1 MAMRD
6 LLFLSH
12 RLPYPPNKGD
22 KIRSWHMLR
31 HLAERYR
38 VHLGCF
44 IDDDFD
50 RQYIDTVAGICGEIK
65 VIRLDKRVALLRG
78 GFNLLRG
85 GSLSIAYFGHPELR
99 SWVDDIMTRYRP
111 QVAFAYC
118 SAMAPYVMA
127 PAYAGIRR
135 VVDMVDVDSDKWRQ
149 YATQRHWPLSAAYAR
164 EAAALLASERRIA
177 REFDAT
183 LFVSD
188 AEADL
193 FRRLAP
199 ESGDRVYGVP
209 NGVDCDYFDPARD
222 YPNPYPATDLPLVF
236 TGAMDYWPNID
247 AVTWF
252 AQQVM
257 PLLSGGDAGLRFYI
271 VGSNPSP
278 VVKALADADPRV
290 TVTGRV
296 EDVRPYLAH
305 ARAAVA
311 PLRVAR
317 GIQNKVLEA
326 MAMGRPVV
334 ASPAALEGIG
344 PEAAKYLLSAQS
356 PEDFAAAVN
365 RVVGDTGSAALGA
378 AAARCARDTYGWGR
392 SLARLE
398 DLLEGPSDNRAKAA
412 GE

>member
-1 MAMRD
+1 MRD

-31 HLAERYR
+31 HLAARYR

-44 IDDDFD
+44 IDDDYD
-50 RQYIDTVAGICGEIK
+50 RRYIDTVAQHCVEHK

-85 GSLSIAYFGHPELR
+85 GSLSIAYFRHPQLQ
-99 SWVDDIMTRYRP
+99 SWVDDIVARHRP

-118 SAMAPYVMA
+118 SAMAPYVMSA
-127 PAYAGIRR
+127 TASPMRR
-135 VVDMVDVDSDKWRQ
+135 IVDMVDVDSDKWRQ
-149 YATQRHWPLSAAYAR
+149 YATQRHWPLSAAYGR
-164 EAAALLASERRIA
+164 EAAALLSSERKIA

-199 ESGDRVYGVP
+199 ESAARVHGVP
-209 NGVDCDYFDPARD
+209 NGVDCDYFDPAGD
-222 YPNPYPATDLPLVF
+222 YADPYPEGDVPIVF
-236 TGAMDYWPNID
+236 TGAMDYWPNVD

-252 AQQVM
+252 AQHVM
-257 PLLSGGDAGLRFYI
+257 PLLNGDSWGESRLRFYI

-278 VVKALADADPRV
+278 VVRALADDPRI

-344 PEAAKYLLSAQS
+344 PEAAKYLISAQA
-356 PEDFAAAVN
+356 PQDFAAAVR
-365 RVVGDTGSAALGA
+365 RVLAEAGVAALGGE
-378 AAARCARDTYGWGR
+378 AARCARETYGWGR

-398 DLLEGPSDNRAKAA
+398 DLLAGPFDNRAKAS

>member
-1 MAMRD
+1 MRD

-31 HLAERYR
+31 HLAGRYR

-50 RQYIDTVAGICGEIK
+50 RQYIDTVARICGEHK
-65 VIRLDKRVALLRG
+65 VIRLDKRMGLLRG

-99 SWVDDIMTRYRP
+99 AWVGDIMARYRP
-111 QVAFAYC
+111 PVAFAYC
-118 SAMAPYVMA
+118 SAMAPYVMT
-127 PAYAGIRR
+127 PAYAGVRR

-149 YATQRHWPLSAAYAR
+149 YAAKRYWPLSAAYSR
-164 EAAALLASERRIA
+164 EAAALLSSERRIA

-199 ESGDRVYGVP
+199 ESGDRVHGVP
-209 NGVDCDYFDPARD
+209 NGVDCDYFDPTRD
-222 YPNPYPATDLPLVF
+222 YANPYPALDVPLVF
-236 TGAMDYWPNID
+236 TGAMDYWPNVD

-257 PLLSGGDAGLRFYI
+257 PLLAGDSRLRFYI

-278 VVKALADADPRV
+278 VVKALAEADPRV
-290 TVTGRV
+290 IVTGRV

-305 ARAAVA
+305 APAAVA

-344 PEAAKYLLSAQS
+344 PEASKYLMSAQS
-356 PEDFAAAVN
+356 PEEFAAAVR
-365 RVVGDTGSAALGA
+365 RVLDDTGSAALGA
-378 AAARCARDTYGWGR
+378 SAARCARETYGWGR

-398 DLLEGPSDNRAKAA
+398 DLLAGPSDNRAKAA

>member
-1 MAMRD
+1 MQD
-6 LLFLSH
+6 ILFLSH

-31 HLAERYR
+31 HLAARYR
-38 VHLGCF
+38 IHLGCF
-44 IDDDFD
+44 IDDDYD
-50 RQYIDTVAGICGEIK
+50 RRYIETVATHCAEHR
-65 VIRLDKRVALLRG
+65 VVRLDKRMALLRG
-78 GFNLLRG
+78 GVNLLRG
-85 GSLSIAYFGHPELR
+85 GSLSIAYFDHPQLR
-99 SWVDDIMTRYRP
+99 SWVADIMARYQPRI
-111 QVAFAYC
+111 AFAYC
-118 SAMAPYVMA
+118 SAMAPYLMT
-127 PAYAGIRR
+127 PETAGMRR

-149 YATQRHWPLSAAYAR
+149 YAAKRHWPVNAAYSR
-164 EAAALLASERRIA
+164 EGTALLSFERKVA
-177 REFDAT
+177 RDFDAT

-193 FRRLAP
+193 FRQLAP
-199 ESGDRVYGVP
+199 ESAGCVHSVP
-209 NGVDCDYFDPARD
+209 NGVDCDYFNPAGS
-222 YPNPYPATDLPLVF
+222 YANPYPSSDFPIVF
-236 TGAMDYWPNID
+236 TGAMDYWPNVD

-252 AQQVM
+252 AQEVM
-257 PLLSGGDAGLRFYI
+257 PLLGDETRLRFYI

-278 VVKALADADPRV
+278 VVKALAADPRII
-290 TVTGRV
+290 VTGRV

-344 PEAAKYLLSAQS
+344 PEAAKYLISAQA
-356 PEDFAAAVN
+356 PQDFAAAVR
-365 RVVGDTGSAALGA
+365 RVLAEAGVAALGGE
-378 AAARCARDTYGWGR
+378 AARCARETYGWGR

-398 DLLEGPSDNRAKAA
+398 DLLAGPLDNRAKAS

>member
-1 MAMRD
+1 MQD

-22 KIRSWHMLR
+22 KIRSWHKLR
-31 HLAERYR
+31 HLATRYR

-44 IDDDFD
+44 IDDVFD
-50 RQYIDTVAGICGEIK
+50 RQYIDTVAGICAEHK

-85 GSLSIAYFGHPELR
+85 GSLSIAYFHHPQLR
-99 SWVDDIMTRYRP
+99 SWVADIMARYRP
-111 QVAFAYC
+111 RIAFAYC
-118 SAMAPYVMA
+118 SAMATYVMTA
-127 PAYAGIRR
+127 ETAGMRR

-149 YATQRHWPLSAAYAR
+149 YAAKRRWPVNAAYSR
-164 EAAALLASERRIA
+164 EAAALLSFERKVA

-193 FRRLAP
+193 FRQLAP
-199 ESGDRVYGVP
+199 ESAGRVHSVP
-209 NGVDCDYFDPARD
+209 NGVDCDYFNPGGSYA
-222 YPNPYPATDLPLVF
+222 NPYPPSDLPIVF
-236 TGAMDYWPNID
+236 TGAMDYWPNVD

-252 AQQVM
+252 AQEVM
-257 PLLSGGDAGLRFYI
+257 PLLGDEARLRFYI

-278 VVKALADADPRV
+278 VVKALAADPRI

-326 MAMGRPVV
+326 MAMGRPVL

-344 PEAAKYLLSAQS
+344 PEAGKYLISAQA
-356 PEDFAAAVN
+356 PQDFAAAVR
-365 RVVGDTGSAALGA
+365 RVLTEAGVAALGGE
-378 AAARCARDTYGWGR
+378 AARCARETYGWGR

-398 DLLEGPSDNRAKAA
+398 GLLAGPLDNRAKAS

>member
-1 MAMRD
+1 MRD

-31 HLAERYR
+31 HLATRYR

-44 IDDDFD
+44 IDDEFD
-50 RQYIDTVAGICGEIK
+50 RRYIDTVAALCAEHR

-78 GFNLLRG
+78 GLNLLSG
-85 GSLSIAYFGHPELR
+85 GSLSIAYFHNRELQA
-99 SWVDDIMTRYRP
+99 WVDDIVARYRP
-111 QVAFAYC
+111 QVGFAYC
-118 SAMAPYVMA
+118 SAMAPYLMSVKSSEM
-127 PAYAGIRR
+127 RR

-149 YATQRHWPLSAAYAR
+149 YAAKRTWPLSAAYSR
-164 EAAALLASERRIA
+164 EAAALLSFERKVA
-177 REFDAT
+177 RQFDAT

-199 ESGDRVYGVP
+199 ESASRVHGVA
-209 NGVDCDYFDPARD
+209 NGVDCEYFDAARGYDNPFPAD
-222 YPNPYPATDLPLVF
+222 ELPIVF
-236 TGAMDYWPNID
+236 TGAMDYWPNVD
-247 AVTWF
+247 AVAWF

-257 PLLSGGDAGLRFYI
+257 PLLKAQARLRFYI

-278 VVKALADADPRV
+278 VVKALAADPAIV
-290 TVTGRV
+290 VTGRV

-305 ARAAVA
+305 GAIAVA

-326 MAMGRPVV
+326 MAMGRPIV

-344 PEAAKYLLSAQS
+344 PEAAKYLVSAES
-356 PEDFAAAVN
+356 PADFAAAI
-365 RVVGDTGSAALGA
+365 RQILVGKGPGTLGA
-378 AAARCARDTYGWGR
+378 EAAVCARETYGWGR
-392 SLARLE
+392 SLRYLE
-398 DLLEGPSDNRAKAA
+398 DFLATPMDNRAKAA

>member
-1 MAMRD
+1 
-6 LLFLSH
+6 
-12 RLPYPPNKGD
+12 
-22 KIRSWHMLR
+22 
-31 HLAERYR
+31 
-38 VHLGCF
+38 
-44 IDDDFD
+44 
-50 RQYIDTVAGICGEIK
+50 
-65 VIRLDKRVALLRG
+65 
-78 GFNLLRG
+78 
-85 GSLSIAYFGHPELR
+85 
-99 SWVDDIMTRYRP
+99 
-111 QVAFAYC
+111 
-118 SAMAPYVMA
+118 MAPYVMTPEA
-127 PAYAGIRR
+127 AGIRR

-149 YATQRHWPLSAAYAR
+149 YATQRRWPLNAAYAR
-164 EAAALLASERRIA
+164 EAAALLSFERKIA

-188 AEADL
+188 AEAAL

-199 ESGDRVYGVP
+199 ESAARVHGVP

-222 YPNPYPATDLPLVF
+222 YADPFPEADLPIVF
-236 TGAMDYWPNID
+236 TGAMDYWPNVD

-257 PLLSGGDAGLRFYI
+257 PLLGDEALLRFYI

-278 VVKALADADPRV
+278 VVKALAADPRV
-290 TVTGRV
+290 IVTGRV

-305 ARAAVA
+305 AVVAVA

-344 PEAAKYLLSAQS
+344 PEAAKHLICAPS
-356 PEDFAAAVN
+356 PADFATAVR
-365 RVVGDTGSAALGA
+365 RVLTDAGSAALGA
-378 AAARCARDTYGWGR
+378 EAARCARDTYGWKR
-392 SLARLE
+392 SLGH
-398 DLLEGPSDNRAKAA
+398 LEGLLAGPLDNRAKAS